1 MDFLRF
7 WLRNFILAAGVI
19 LLVSGT
25 AFASQSGD
33 ETSPGKEARAEIDK
47 AEAAAAE
54 AGRRG
59 ARWIP
64 AQRALESAKAAFAR
78 GDHKEAIA
86 QARLAQ
92 RFVELGI
99 NQLDND
105 PYRHF

>member
-1 MDFLRF
+1 MNFLGF
-7 WLRNFILAAGVI
+7 WLRYFILSAGVI

-33 ETSPGKEARAEIDK
+33 ETSPSSEAHAELDK
-47 AEAAAAE
+47 AVAAVAE
-54 AGRRG
+54 AGRQG
-59 ARWIP
+59 ALWIP

-99 NQLDND
+99 NQLGNE